1 MCLYSLD
8 LIFRPNRRVNVR
20 ASYLEFNERAQ
31 DEKEDEDEVLDDIL
45 SDFDDDETLDFVPE
59 SQEKGDAEDIQH
71 RHKKET
77 SKRKRATASSKT
89 LTKLQKRK
97 RIKQKI
103 QKPLEKQD
111 WNTTI
116 NYKLLKD
123 SVCACCSKEIERGK
137 AESSKDLFTDK
148 TEAGSNLYDIF
159 VSIINKEDV
168 SQTDYGRRL
177 CRKCC
182 LALDQ
187 IEFYYMET
195 RALVDGLRDTFMLGQ
210 KNLDTDL
217 GGSTNTEVESELA
230 SVLQTMD
237 MCKNAVFKVLD
248 NNCLQSF
255 NPQGIGIAD
264 FHCR

>member
-1 MCLYSLD
+1 M
-8 LIFRPNRRVNVR
+8 P
-20 ASYLEFNERAQ
+20 EF
-31 DEKEDEDEVLDDIL
+31 K
-45 SDFDDDETLDFVPE
+45 
-59 SQEKGDAEDIQH
+59 EKGEAEDIKH
-71 RHKKET
+71 SPKKET
-77 SKRKRATASSKT
+77 SKGKRATGSSKT
-89 LTKLQKRK
+89 LSKFQNRKKLK
-97 RIKQKI
+97 
-103 QKPLEKQD
+103 QKPLEKHD

-123 SVCACCSKEIERGK
+123 SVCVCCSKEIERGK

-159 VSIINKEDV
+159 VSIIDNEDV
-168 SQTDYGRRL
+168 HQTDYGRRL

-182 LALDQ
+182 LAVDQ

-195 RALVDGLRDTFMLGQ
+195 RVLVDGLRDTFMLGQ
-210 KNLDTDL
+210 KNLDTDF
-217 GGSTNTEVESELA
+217 GGSTNTEVDNEVA

-237 MCKNAVFKVLD
+237 MCKNAVVKVLD
-248 NNCLQSF
+248 NNSFQSF